1 MTGVRLHCEEVTLT
15 RRMLFVALEMTLEA
29 PIKVHGFGRIME
41 PEPVPVSK
49 ELVYLAPCGAIL
61 SKALHLCQ
69 AGFGL
74 GANSELKLS
83 EASRSAVA

>member
-1 MTGVRLHCEEVTLT
+1 
-15 RRMLFVALEMTLEA
+15 
-29 PIKVHGFGRIME
+29 ME

-69 AGFGL
+69 AGL
-74 GANSELKLS
+74 AVVASADPKLNCNPAKSGAPLAKVGNWTIELHRQVDELFNISIEVHNSSKS
-83 EASRSAVA
+83 

>member
-1 MTGVRLHCEEVTLT
+1 
-15 RRMLFVALEMTLEA
+15 
-29 PIKVHGFGRIME
+29 ME
-41 PEPVPVSK
+41 PEPAPVSK

-74 GANSELKLS
+74 GANCGAQTKRSLLECGGLK
-83 EASRSAVA
+83 